1 MLKKTPH
8 VAAQYLKSIEK
19 KGVKGYITTIDEES
33 FYCIENY
40 DMMDPFFMTI
50 VSSSDL
56 WMFLS
61 GNGGLTAGRQNFQ
74 NALFPYYTDDKI
86 HDTSELTGPKTII
99 RVFDENKLLIW
110 EPFSTYYQDLYK
122 VQRNVYKNTSS
133 NKIIFQEIN
142 YDLQLKFSYTW
153 MSCDKLGWIR
163 KSNIENIGDN
173 AREFDIT
180 DGLQNILPY
189 GVTKET
195 QETMSTLL
203 DAYKI
208 CEQIP
213 KTPLALIRMSS
224 IPVDKAEPSE
234 ALRTNTVWT
243 HGLEA
248 DKMLLSSRQ
257 LENIRTGKDV
267 QSEDLVF
274 GVKTAFFIH
283 SKEKINPHEQKIW
296 YIIADTSKDSSQ
308 VISLKNFIQNEKDI
322 GSYIESHVQADA
334 EKLNALVELSD
345 GMQNTGDKL
354 NDRRHFSNVLFNI
367 MRGGV
372 FENNYDIDLNDFFD
386 HLKTYN
392 RETYKRSKAL
402 FGDDKGYIKL
412 PDLHRI
418 AFNSNDSDLLR
429 LTLAY
434 LPLSFSRRHGD
445 PSRPWNRF
453 DIRVKNPDGTSLL
466 YYQGNWR
473 DIFQNWEALSFSFPK
488 FLPGMICRFLN
499 ASTVDGYNPFR
510 ITRDG
515 FDWEVP
521 EPDNPWSFIGYW
533 CDHQIIYLLKLL
545 ELHEKFFPGQ
555 LFEKLNK
562 KFYVYANVPYRIRS
576 YNEIV
581 DNPQDT
587 IVFDHDLHE
596 KLISRSQQIG
606 SDGKLVGFNDNQTVK
621 ATFKEKILVTLLTK
635 LSNFVPEAGIW
646 LNTQRPEWNDANNAL
661 VGNGASMV
669 TLYHLRRFTSF
680 FLDLV
685 KESANEAFTVSE
697 EVYTFWKN
705 INKVLENNQS
715 LLKQGFSD
723 VSRRDITDRLGR
735 SGEEYRNSVYKGF
748 SGKEKSITKTDILA
762 FYKLAIQYLDQS
774 VFANK
779 RDDGLYHSYNLLEFS
794 GDSIRIQHL
803 YLMLEG
809 QVALLN
815 SGICDPEESLFI
827 VKSLFDSDLWREDQQ
842 SFLLY
847 PFPQVPGF
855 LNKNNIPA
863 ELIKKSEL
871 LQTLLAEGNTQIIK
885 QDEEGKYHFSA
896 DFRNKRDL
904 EQALENLPQELNRKI
919 SKSERQVIF
928 DIYESV
934 FQHRYFTGRSGSFYK
949 YEGLG
954 SIYWHM
960 VSKLLLAIGDNI
972 MNFARSESKSLHL
985 SMLEEYYYKV
995 KEGIGLHKNPQN
1007 YGAFPTDPYSHTPSM
1022 MGAQQPG
1029 MTGQVKEDILSRF
1042 NELGLVIEDGCI
1054 TIDPT
1059 LIQNTEFDSS
1069 KTPQLIFSYCNTP
1082 FYIIKSENKKG
1093 LEIIINGKVEKE
1105 NTMTIPRA
1113 LSEEIYMRTGKV
1125 SKVIVHLP
1133 A

>member
-8 VAAQYLKSIEK
+8 IADQRINIVEQKD
-19 KGVKGYITTIDEES
+19 VKGYIKEFDGES

-40 DMMDPFFMTI
+40 DRMDPFFMTI

-56 WMFLS
+56 WMFIS
-61 GNGGLTAGRQNFQ
+61 SKGGLTAGRENYD

-86 HDTSELTGPKTII
+86 HDTSEITGPGTII
-99 RVFDENKLLIW
+99 RVIDKDKLFVW
-110 EPFSTYYQDLYK
+110 EPFSKNYQDLYK
-122 VQRNVYKNTSS
+122 VQRNLYKNTGS

-142 YDLQLKFSYTW
+142 YDLQLSFSYTW

-163 KSNIENIGDN
+163 KSKIENFGENPRD
-173 AREFDIT
+173 FDIT
-180 DGLQNILPY
+180 DGLKNVLPY

-195 QETMSTLL
+195 QESMSTLM

-208 CEQIP
+208 GELISG
-213 KTPLALIRMSS
+213 TNLALIRMSS

-234 ALRTNTVWT
+234 ALRANTVWS
-243 HGLEA
+243 HGIKV
-248 DKMLLSSRQ
+248 DKVLLSSEQ
-257 LENIRTGKDV
+257 IEKIRAGEDFH
-267 QSEDLVF
+267 SEEWIY

-283 SKEKINPHEQKIW
+283 SKEKIKPHDQKSW

-308 VISLKNFIQNEKDI
+308 IISLKNFIHNEKDI
-322 GSYIESHVQADA
+322 SSFIESNVKADS
-334 EKLNALVELSD
+334 EKLNTFVELSD
-345 GMQNTGDKL
+345 GIQNTGDEL

-372 FENNYDIDLNDFFD
+372 FENSYEIDLEDFFA

-392 RETYKRSKAL
+392 RETYKRSLRL
-402 FGDDKGYIKL
+402 FDDNKDHISL
-412 PDLHRI
+412 HDLHKI
-418 AFNSNDSDLLR
+418 ALKSNDSDLLR
-429 LTLAY
+429 LSLEY

-453 DIRVKNPDGTSLL
+453 DIHVKNPDGTSLL

-473 DIFQNWEALSFSFPK
+473 DIFQNWEALSFSFPG

-510 ITRDG
+510 ITKNG
-515 FDWEVP
+515 FDWEVQD
-521 EPDNPWSFIGYW
+521 PDDPWSFIGYW

-555 LFEKLNK
+555 LFEKFNK
-562 KFYVYANVPYRIRS
+562 RFYVYANVPYRIKN

-581 DNPQDT
+581 ANPQDT

-596 KLISRSQQIG
+596 KLISLGKQIG
-606 SDGKLVGFNDNQTVK
+606 SDGKLLWLNEKKIVK

-669 TLYHLRRFTSF
+669 TLYHLRRFVSF
-680 FLDLV
+680 FIDIV
-685 KESANEAFTVSE
+685 NKSENEKFAVSE
-697 EVYTFWKN
+697 EVYVFWKN
-705 INKVLENNQS
+705 INNVLKNNES
-715 LLKQGFSD
+715 ILDKGFTD
-723 VSRRDITDRLGR
+723 NSRRDFTDLLGNI
-735 SGEEYRNSVYKGF
+735 GQEYRNTVYKGF
-748 SGKEKSITKTDILA
+748 SGKERSITKTEIID
-762 FYKLAIQYLDQS
+762 FYRLAIKYLDQS
-774 VFANK
+774 IYVNR
-779 RDDGLYHSYNLLEFS
+779 RDDGLYHSYNLLEFNNN
-794 GDSIRIQHL
+794 SIQIKQL

-809 QVALLN
+809 QVAVLN
-815 SGICDPEESLFI
+815 SGICDPKETLFI
-827 VKSLFDSDLWREDQQ
+827 VKSLFDSDLWRNDQQ

-847 PFPQVPGF
+847 PFRQAPGF
-855 LNKNNIPA
+855 LEINVIPA
-863 ELIKKSEL
+863 ELVEGSSL
-871 LQTLLAEGNTQIIK
+871 LQKLIAKGNTRVIK
-885 QDEEGKYHFSA
+885 QDDEGQFHFNA
-896 DFRNKRDL
+896 EFKNKRDL
-904 EQALENLPQELNRKI
+904 EHALENLPNEFDREFI
-919 SKSERQVIF
+919 KSESPFIF
-928 DIYESV
+928 DIYEAV

-972 MNFARSESKSLHL
+972 MSFERSEGKSPHL
-985 SMLEEYYYKV
+985 SKLKDYYYKV
-995 KEGIGLHKNPQN
+995 KEGIGLHKNPQK

-1022 MGAQQPG
+1022 LGVQQPG

-1042 NELGLVIEDGCI
+1042 NELGVIIEDGCI
-1054 TIDPT
+1054 KIDTT
-1059 LIQNTEFDSS
+1059 LLQNNEFDSS
-1069 KTPQLIFSYCNTP
+1069 GTPQLSFLYCNTP
-1082 FYIIKSENKKG
+1082 FYIKKSKNQKG
-1093 LEIIINGKVEKE
+1093 LEVVIDGEVKKE
-1105 NTMTIPRA
+1105 TDTNVSRE
-1113 LSEEIYMRTGKV
+1113 LSEEIFMRTGRV
-1125 SKVIVHLP
+1125 TGVTVNV
-1133 A
+1133 